1 MIGTHNSFTY
11 LPPKKK
17 IFNLFSFLWRTQT
30 KSISE
35 QITLGVTYFDIRITR
50 DYKEC
55 KWRVCHGLVDFNK
68 TFYSIEHI
76 LNTFVPLK
84 VRILL
89 EKGNYNDEILFI
101 KEANAC
107 LNYPNLSFAGIKRGW
122 VIIINR
128 DPIIKDY
135 TYIPWLSNLSFWEN
149 IKRGNFFSTI
159 KRWAK
164 KHNPKITNELI
175 NDKIIHFLDYYEK

>member
-1 MIGTHNSFTY
+1 MIGTHNSYTY

-101 KEANAC
+101 KEVNTC
-107 LNYPNLSFAGIKRGW
+107 LNFYPNLSFAGIKRGW
-122 VIIINR
+122 KVIINR

-135 TYIPWLSNLSFWEN
+135 TYIPWLSNFSFWEN

-164 KHNPKITNELI
+164 KHNPVI
-175 NDKIIHFLDYYEK
+175 NDNLKKDSTNVYFMDYV